1 MARLSQ
7 LQNKPVLERAS
18 SNIVGRIKNAYFSQ
32 GCKCIVYFVMN
43 SCKNGED
50 TLIPFEDV
58 LSFGD
63 AIVVQNSVN
72 FKSAQDVDFTAFSA
86 GILDMPIYTQA
97 GVLKGNVSEIEFSQS
112 GKVGKI
118 HTQSEVFSPS
128 AILSVGN
135 AIILKSAQKISKP
148 KPAKIPRP
156 SVETLAVI
164 ETGNLSTQKDNTKVN
179 MANINMTKNMPKSSA
194 TDMPINTESNDISN
208 TNQPNTDDG
217 TQSANERTPDYILQG
232 DILHTAPLAVF
243 VNGNS
248 PLFTKDAFDKI
259 VGEESVYE
267 DTHTPTR
274 VICDYEFLLGR
285 TLGQDLYTYANQPL
299 AQKGDIVTDD
309 LVRKARL
316 AGKLVELTLNS
327 VRKE

>member
-43 SCKNGED
+43 SCKNGEE

-63 AIVVQNSVN
+63 AIVVHDSVN
-72 FKSAQDVDFTAFSA
+72 FKSAQDIDFTALSA
-86 GILDMPIYTQA
+86 GILDMPVYTQA

-118 HTQSEVFSPS
+118 HTQSEQFSPS

-135 AIILKSAQKISKP
+135 AMILKSAQKTSKP

-156 SVETLAVI
+156 SVETLAAVQN
-164 ETGNLSTQKDNTKVN
+164 GNLSAQNNNAT
-179 MANINMTKNMPKSSA
+179 ANALQDIPKSTS
-194 TDMPINTESNDISN
+194 TDMPIYAEDKNISN
-208 TNQPNTDDG
+208 ANQANTDDG
-217 TQSANERTPDYILQG
+217 TQRGSERTPDYILQG
-232 DILHTAPLAVF
+232 DILHTAPPAVF

-248 PLFTKDAFDKI
+248 PLFTKDAFDRI

-299 AQKGDIVTDD
+299 AKKGDIVTDD

>member
-1 MARLSQ
+1 MTRLSL

-32 GCKCIVYFVMN
+32 GCKCIVYFVMT

-58 LSFGD
+58 LSFND
-63 AIVVQNSVN
+63 AIVVQDSVN
-72 FKSAQDVDFTAFSA
+72 FKSAQDIDFTAFSA
-86 GILDMPIYTQA
+86 GIMDMPVYTQS
-97 GVLKGNVSEIEFSQS
+97 GILKGNVSEIEFSQG
-112 GKVGKI
+112 GKVNKI
-118 HTQSEVFSPS
+118 YVQEEQILPS
-128 AILSVGN
+128 TVLSIGN
-135 AIILKSAQKISKP
+135 VIILKSAQKPTRK
-148 KPAKIPRP
+148 KAVKIPRP
-156 SVETLAVI
+156 SVETLAAVQN
-164 ETGNLSTQKDNTKVN
+164 GNLSAQNGNATVN
-179 MANINMTKNMPKSSA
+179 AVQDISQSSA
-194 TDMPINTESNDISN
+194 TDVPIYAENKNISN
-208 TNQPNTDDG
+208 ANQANTDSG
-217 TQSANERTPDYILQG
+217 TQGDTERTPDYILQG
-232 DILHTAPLAVF
+232 DNLHTAPPAVF

-248 PLFTKDAFDKI
+248 PLFTKGAFDKI

-299 AQKGDIVTDD
+299 AKKGDIVTDD

-327 VRKE
+327 IKTE

>member
-1 MARLSQ
+1 MARLSL

-43 SCKNGED
+43 SCKNGEE

-63 AIVVQNSVN
+63 AIVVQDSVN
-72 FKSAQDVDFTAFSA
+72 FKSAQDIDFTAFSA

-118 HTQSEVFSPS
+118 HTQSEQFSPS

-135 AIILKSAQKISKP
+135 AIILKSAQKTSKP

-164 ETGNLSTQKDNTKVN
+164 ETSNLSAQNDNAKADTLQD
-179 MANINMTKNMPKSSA
+179 IPT
-194 TDMPINTESNDISN
+194 TDIPIYAENRNISN
-208 TNQPNTDDG
+208 ANQTNTDDG
-217 TQSANERTPDYILQG
+217 TQSGNERTPDYILQG
-232 DILHTAPLAVF
+232 DILHTAPPAVF

-299 AQKGDIVTDD
+299 AKKGDIVTDD

>member
-1 MARLSQ
+1 
-7 LQNKPVLERAS
+7 
-18 SNIVGRIKNAYFSQ
+18 
-32 GCKCIVYFVMN
+32 MN
-43 SCKNGED
+43 SCKNGEE

-63 AIVVQNSVN
+63 AIVVQDSVN
-72 FKSAQDVDFTAFSA
+72 FKSAQDIDFTAFSA

-118 HTQSEVFSPS
+118 HTQSEQFSPS

-135 AIILKSAQKISKP
+135 AIILKSAQKTSKP

-164 ETGNLSTQKDNTKVN
+164 ETSNLSAQNDNAKADTLQD
-179 MANINMTKNMPKSSA
+179 IPT
-194 TDMPINTESNDISN
+194 TDIPIYAENRNISN
-208 TNQPNTDDG
+208 ANQTNTDDG
-217 TQSANERTPDYILQG
+217 TQSGNERTPDYILQG
-232 DILHTAPLAVF
+232 DILHTAPPAVF

-285 TLGQDLYTYANQPL
+285 TLAQDLYTYANQPL
-299 AQKGDIVTDD
+299 AKKGDIVTDD

>member
-72 FKSAQDVDFTAFSA
+72 FKSVQDIDFTAFSE

-97 GVLKGNVSEIEFSQS
+97 GVLKGNVNEIEFSQS

-135 AIILKSAQKISKP
+135 AIILKSAQKTSKP

-164 ETGNLSTQKDNTKVN
+164 ETGNLSAQNENANVNAAQK
-179 MANINMTKNMPKSSA
+179 MPKNST
-194 TDMPINTESNDISN
+194 TDIPINTESNDISN

-232 DILHTAPLAVF
+232 DILHTAPPAVF

-285 TLGQDLYTYANQPL
+285 TLGQDLYTYTNQPL